1 MCACMCVRVCVDV
14 CVFVWIS
21 KMFATRW
28 MCRWTHVNWRQCNIC
43 IQQSKNADSV
53 RQSERGRKSV
63 RRWEQEQD
71 NTESECVCFCLRM
84 CERANEREKW
94 RFTQNRV
101 SLRWN
106 KKITQR
112 TQRKIIYD
120 EKIAHS
126 SITSHV
132 VAEQQRKHH
141 IIYMYKNWKNAQV
154 KKTTRKKNNNLFSNE
169 NDVNYNIREFA
180 AICRLIKM
188 EARFMLVFAIHSIYL
203 SIVDGI
209 YM

>member
-154 KKTTRKKNNNLFSNE
+154 KKTTRKKITIYSRTKMTLIITFESS
-169 NDVNYNIREFA
+169 RQFA
-180 AICRLIKM
+180 DWSKWRHALCLC
-188 EARFMLVFAIHSIYL
+188 LQYTVSIYL
-203 SIVDGI
+203 L
-209 YM
+209 